1 MHINIKKD
9 KNNVCGRLL
18 LQVHM
23 SALCYVEIT
32 TFKNISHPTV
42 GSGSLPDKVIPSWN
56 PILAPTQGKIY
67 LVFVTFIIIRISS
80 HKYHFI
86 IRAFLYICQII
97 LWTNK
102 SNQPKSIYLHS
113 IFIRTKFLYNRTRTT
128 RTSLIIPDYPITGV
142 IINGGGSLTRTCF
155 SLILLQYFYS
165 GHNQQLHFHLPKI
178 TVWWMVSFF
187 SPITNQLCFWNTTLI
202 CGA

>member
-23 SALCYVEIT
+23 IALCYVEIT

-56 PILAPTQGKIY
+56 PILAPIQGKIY

-97 LWTNK
+97 LWINK

-128 RTSLIIPDYPITGV
+128 HTSLLIHNYPITGV
-142 IINGGGSLTRTCF
+142 IIDVNYIITFIFCLKKISIKWFYYELKSHLG
-155 SLILLQYFYS
+155 IL
-165 GHNQQLHFHLPKI
+165 
-178 TVWWMVSFF
+178 
-187 SPITNQLCFWNTTLI
+187 
-202 CGA
+202 

>member
-1 MHINIKKD
+1 MFGGKGTCIFKLIVKSFYITLRVRSNFFILFFFYSIFVVMHKNIKKD
-9 KNNVCGRLL
+9 KNCVCDRFL

-23 SALCYVEIT
+23 IALCYVEIT

-102 SNQPKSIYLHS
+102 SNQPKSIYHHS
-113 IFIRTKFLYNRTRTT
+113 TFIRTKFLYNRTRTT
-128 RTSLIIPDYPITGV
+128 CSSLIIPSYPITG
-142 IINGGGSLTRTCF
+142 IIIQLT
-155 SLILLQYFYS
+155 SKYF
-165 GHNQQLHFHLPKI
+165 L
-178 TVWWMVSFF
+178 
-187 SPITNQLCFWNTTLI
+187 
-202 CGA
+202 